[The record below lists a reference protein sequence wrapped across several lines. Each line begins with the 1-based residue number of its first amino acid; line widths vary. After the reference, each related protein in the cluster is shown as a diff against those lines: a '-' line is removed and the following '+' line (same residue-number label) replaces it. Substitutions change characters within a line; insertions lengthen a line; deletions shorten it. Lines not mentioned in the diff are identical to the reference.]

1 MNADCHELLLLAYGW
16 IHVVVG
22 LVGLIRAILGWGY
35 DLAVYYCSV
44 LGQLEENL
52 VAVNID
58 GLDSELI
65 ALFQLQW
72 CAGGD
77 RHLILGIYQDLLKLL
92 AG

>member
-1 MNADCHELLLLAYGW
+1 MNADGHELLLLAYGW
-16 IHVVVG
+16 ILVVVC
-22 LVGLIRAILGWGY
+22 LVGLSRAILGWGY